1 MFYTAGFCINPH
13 LGGYTVCR
21 LYNILY
27 TDYNAL
33 FLKQNQKFT
42 KKTLESDS
50 LLSVWHDNKEVLHQ
64 QADGFHSSDLLNI
77 LIS

>member
-1 MFYTAGFCINPH
+1 
-13 LGGYTVCR
+13 LGGYTEIF

-33 FLKQNQKFT
+33 SLKQNQKFT

-50 LLSVWHDNKEVLHQ
+50 LLSVWRDNKEMLHQ
-64 QADGFHSSDLLNI
+64 QADGLQSGELLNI

>member
-1 MFYTAGFCINPH
+1 MFYTV
-13 LGGYTVCR
+13 YR
-21 LYNILY
+21 LYKILY
-27 TDYNAL
+27 TDYNVL
-33 FLKQNQKFT
+33 HLKQNQKFT

-50 LLSVWHDNKEVLHQ
+50 LLSVWRDNKEVLHQ